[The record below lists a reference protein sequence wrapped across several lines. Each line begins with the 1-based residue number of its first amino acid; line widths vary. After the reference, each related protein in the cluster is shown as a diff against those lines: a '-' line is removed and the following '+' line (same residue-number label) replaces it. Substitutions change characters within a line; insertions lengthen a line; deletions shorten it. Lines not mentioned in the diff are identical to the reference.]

1 MTTTTTRDGTT
12 TIEAPADV
20 PTIVLTRD
28 FAATPAQLF
37 RAHTEPELF
46 VRWTGPDGS
55 DVRLDHWDPRTGG
68 SYRYLVGSADDENA
82 FRGCFHTVRED
93 RIVQT
98 FTWEGVPD
106 GVVLDTITFEEVE
119 PGRTRVV
126 TTSLTESFEV
136 RDMILSSG
144 MEVGVNDGYAR
155 LDAMLAAGEVQ
166 PG

>member
-1 MTTTTTRDGTT
+1 MTTTTTTTSDGTT
-12 TIEAPADV
+12 TIEAPVDV
-20 PTIVLTRD
+20 PTIVLRRE
-28 FAATPAQLF
+28 FAATPAQLL

-46 VRWTGPDGS
+46 VRWTGPDGYEVTV
-55 DVRLDHWDPRTGG
+55 DQWDPRTGG
-68 SYRYLVGSADDENA
+68 SYRYLVGSGDEQNA

-106 GVVLDTITFEEVE
+106 GVALDTITFEEVE

-126 TTSLTESFEV
+126 TLSVVESFEV

-155 LDAMLAAGEVQ
+155 LDAMLATGEL
-166 PG
+166 